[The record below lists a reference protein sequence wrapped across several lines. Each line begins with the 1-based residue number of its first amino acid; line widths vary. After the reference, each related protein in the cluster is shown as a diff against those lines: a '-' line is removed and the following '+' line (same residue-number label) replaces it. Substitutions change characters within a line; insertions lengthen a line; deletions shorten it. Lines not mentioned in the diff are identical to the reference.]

1 MKRLTIHLKSVGKY
15 KVGTKDMIKNTLSF
29 RVTDE
34 EEALTIVQK
43 YNNNPRKK
51 NNVSKWYLSN
61 IK

>member
-1 MKRLTIHLKSVGKY
+1 
-15 KVGTKDMIKNTLSF
+15 MIKNTLSF